1 MSNADT
7 ADTPAPTRIE
17 PFEEQRAFLQTA
29 KKYYGY
35 ISGVGAGKTY
45 AGIIRTILNMTE
57 WNPGEMGAIVAP
69 TRQMVV
75 NVIIPEMRQLGLF
88 DPPINWQYNS
98 AHSEEPGIHA
108 PNGSR
113 ALVLSADNRKTI
125 ERLRGL
131 NLAWFWI
138 DEESEVPPRAR
149 EILTQRIRVGQ
160 YRNGYMTTTPSGM
173 NHTYDFF
180 VGDHAGEY
188 REVGTAD
195 VFECADR
202 LSLLRVP
209 SHANPH
215 NPDDYLDSLEKDHSG
230 QRYEQEVLGD
240 FVKFE
245 GLVYTWFGD
254 ENKVAREALPDTY
267 DETIYGLDFGGS
279 VPSAIVCLRRDGEDW
294 YAVDEFYQPRVT
306 DDTLVEELQRMHDEH
321 GRGRIYADH
330 EPRTIQK
337 LKREGLSVEEADKSV
352 DEGIRH
358 VEGLRENLH
367 VAADLQNLVNEFN
380 QYQYKDGMDAPL
392 KENDHLMDALRYAL
406 FTNDTA
412 LEGGGVVMEW

>member
-1 MSNADT
+1 MSKPQAGES
-7 ADTPAPTRIE
+7 AGQTRVK
-17 PFEEQRAFLQTA
+17 PFAEQRAFLETE

-45 AGIIRTILNMTE
+45 AGIVRTILNMTE

-88 DPPINWQYNS
+88 DSPVGWTYSS

-149 EILTQRIRVGQ
+149 EILTQRIRVGE
-160 YRNGYMTTTPSGM
+160 YRNGYVTTTPSGK
-173 NHTYDFF
+173 NHTYEFF
-180 VGDHAGEY
+180 VGDHEGEY
-188 REVGTAD
+188 REVGAAD
-195 VFECADR
+195 VYECDDR
-202 LSLLRVP
+202 LALLRVP

-215 NPDDYLDSLEKDHSG
+215 NPEDYLESLEKDHSG

-245 GLVYTWFGD
+245 GLVYTWFDDDNKLPRD
-254 ENKVAREALPDTY
+254 ELPDAY

-279 VPSAIVCLRRDGEDW
+279 VPSAIVCLRRSGDEW

-306 DDTLVEELQRMHDEH
+306 DDVLAEELKRMYSEY
-321 GRGRIYADH
+321 GRGPVYADH
-330 EPRTIQK
+330 EPRTISK
-337 LKREGLSVEEADKSV
+337 LKKEGLRVEEADKSV

-358 VEGLRENLH
+358 VEGLRDDLYVCE
-367 VAADLQNLVNEFN
+367 DLQNLVNEFN
-380 QYQYKDGMDAPL
+380 QYQYKDSMDQPL
-392 KENDHLMDALRYAL
+392 KENDHAMDALRYAL
-406 FTNDTA
+406 FSNDTA
-412 LEGGGVVMEW
+412 IEGGIVSIDW